1 MNRLRKIVRS
11 ALSAVLI
18 AGVVL
23 SSSAIAPM
31 TVTPAE
37 AIAPLT
43 ILKAGLG
50 GLGSIA
56 SSVGPSLVG
65 KVLNLTGNSE
75 LADFFGLNTNQNLH
89 KIMDDMEDVKTQL
102 GDISEQINDL
112 SDQLGATADHLE
124 SWTTLTS
131 FQESYG
137 DLSSTYDSNVQ
148 TIKRLMELQDDGDI
162 DSDEFDAQVKQL
174 MEELYNGGNLRSQVY
189 AMGDAIMGEGTS
201 FGGSP
206 TEAYYQNMKQKDG
219 ITRDEL
225 INNYVAFS
233 TSVYQDY
240 VMAVMLTNGAM
251 AYLASENGGNI
262 HYESQ
267 IAQLSQQAQ
276 KVLAFL
282 IDERKNLFPS
292 NKIDGYDQALPNPDR
307 TANDYNV
314 VYENGKVK
322 EPLELKDG
330 KEPHEDGNGFH
341 TFYEPSEQYLLLNVG
356 EATAVKLYWNQQNIF
371 DYNSN
376 ITWSSDNPNVAVVDE
391 FGGVFATG
399 VGTATLTAKYNDE
412 TQVEVQ
418 VDVVDVTSDGT
429 AISTFTADPVTST
442 SGKKIGLSQLL
453 SKIEGI
459 DTSVA
464 DYTWTTT
471 DSNSVVVNGDNVE
484 VVGNSG
490 GYSMVIGTRQVRYD
504 TKYTQS
510 TEIQKVVFPFYVD
523 YASTKGN
530 IYDYDDLMYHGYHSI
545 DGTLQAD
552 LNARTPYGQIMAQT
566 KIRTPLKA
574 FDKSGETFSLNGDG
588 HSIDL
593 MGITLMDNME
603 NSTVENLSIYST
615 TDLDSAAIVDELPTS
630 GKIIDCDIDVTIN
643 GNQRY
648 LGSAANES
656 QGRIDGVNFYGTI
669 TNTYSTDDGD
679 IVGKGEGC
687 DKIPYNGE
695 LSTCSDFDYDDTRAF
710 QYPAGTGGVVGR
722 QDVNA
727 EKNSSGEWEDSA
739 PETGVYNCYLA
750 SSAHVNAYTN
760 AGGIVGLAVG
770 DWTYYNQDDW
780 VNTDIDPDDSLP
792 APNAAY
798 VKIYASVSRGYVT
811 ATANTGSGIAGGIVG
826 YSVFADINGA
836 SVSASVKRETS
847 GNQTKN
853 GRTAGV
859 SGIYLPSF
867 ATQPNP
873 AVLLKTFAKG
883 EGFKM
888 ENCVVDATNIQ
899 DIDDEG
905 GNNEWGQ
912 SAFFFNRDWS
922 SYTTSSYEEIS
933 QQAYEDRYLLW
944 DAGIRN
950 DYETY
955 DYYRDLREGTDSL
968 KEFNGVL
975 ESTGY
980 QIEPLP
986 DRTWDVQT
994 SPWFTT
1000 TRENGQPI
1008 ALDFKDSYVY
1018 GEPVVP
1024 ESTKNVTEIYYI
1036 GTEGTDYA
1044 SSTVPPTKVGTYIAS
1059 EAPYNSGHE
1068 VNETFT
1074 ITPRTV
1080 QFAKPTSTT
1089 LTYNGLVRTVN
1100 SPYITNL
1107 VHGDNV
1113 GLEVS
1118 GNSEKEVGNYTL
1130 TVNKLTGD
1138 DAANYKLGGTHT
1150 MSWSIVKS
1158 EDTDTDAD
1166 AVVETIDT
1174 NLTGAMNSAGGDA
1187 NLTLTGY
1194 NLENGVLVGLFD
1206 GKKLISQDDV
1216 IKVGDEW
1223 TSSLYVPANNTTE
1236 EKNYS
1241 LMVSYNNGVTWQEVE
1256 GSPEITV
1263 DAATEPE
1270 EPSVYKITADQ
1281 TKLDDEGGA
1290 VTVTVEGDNIS
1301 DPLVVGLFGEG
1312 TNNKVAEGTTYFV
1325 DDNCITSI
1333 DVPENTTDEDKTY
1346 TLKVSYDGGK
1356 TFETIEGSSTI
1367 TVAGKGSSSG
1377 AAIQQIAIDH
1387 SNLNHAGGAV
1397 IVTVTGQN
1405 LASAPYVGLFDG
1417 NELLDKSVT
1426 KSNGDSYVAVLDVPA
1441 NTVAETLSYSVRVS
1455 ENGSTWLST
1464 PVNYL
1469 TIAGDPNAEASEGD
1483 DHAVFVNTNDYGWL
1497 NVEPHRAE
1505 KGEKVV
1511 ITVTPADGCELDEI
1525 TLMDEQGYIM
1535 AAVALGPNQYSFT
1548 MPETAV
1554 SVAATFVQSS
1564 GHPSDS
1570 ELPFYDVRTTDW
1582 FYEAVKFVY
1591 DENLMTG
1598 TGANAF
1604 SPNATTTRGMIV
1616 SILARLEGV
1625 TSAQSAGFADVNAGD
1640 WYATAVNWAAS
1651 AGVVNGYED
1660 NTFRPNTAITRE
1672 QLAAILMNY
1681 ASYKGENVSARAN
1694 LSGYTDQPSSWA
1706 KEAMSW
1712 AVAEGLISGVTADTL
1727 QPQGAATRA
1736 QVAAILQ
1743 RFLSE

>member
-37 AIAPLT
+37 AIAPFT

-65 KVLNLTGNSE
+65 KILNLTGNSE

-174 MEELYNGGNLRSQVY
+174 MEELYNGGSLRSQVY
-189 AMGDAIMGEGTS
+189 AMGDAIMGGGTS
-201 FGGSP
+201 LGGSP
-206 TEAYYQNMKQKDG
+206 TEAYYQNMKQKNG

-225 INNYVAFS
+225 IDNYVSFS

-262 HYESQ
+262 NYESQ

-276 KVLAFL
+276 NVLAFL

-292 NKIDGYDQALPNPDR
+292 NKIDGYDQALPNTDR
-307 TANDYNV
+307 TANDYNA
-314 VYENGKVK
+314 VYENGKVQ
-322 EPLELKDG
+322 ELELKDG
-330 KEPHEDGNGFH
+330 KASTSSK

-356 EATAVKLYWNQQNIF
+356 EATAVKLYWYEEPSF
-371 DYNSN
+371 DLN
-376 ITWSSDNPNVAVVDE
+376 WSSDNPNVAVVDE

-412 TQVEVQ
+412 TKVEVQ

-429 AISTFTADPVTST
+429 SISTFTADPVTST
-442 SGKKIGLSQLL
+442 SGDTIGLSQLL
-453 SKIEGI
+453 GKIEGI
-459 DTSVA
+459 EASVD

-471 DSNSVVVNGDNVE
+471 DSNSVVINGDNVE

-504 TKYTQS
+504 TKYNEF
-510 TEIQKVVFPFYVD
+510 TEIEKVVIPFYVEYGD
-523 YASTKGN
+523 SGDVYV
-530 IYDYDDLMYHGYHSI
+530 YDYDDLMYYSAKNQSVALQNDLSTDTQYGKIIAKTKLRPRLNAISINGNHHSIDLTGTTLMSSMAGATVENLGVYSTITAI
-545 DGTLQAD
+545 DGTLST
-552 LNARTPYGQIMAQT
+552 NTT
-566 KIRTPLKA
+566 
-574 FDKSGETFSLNGDG
+574 N
-588 HSIDL
+588 
-593 MGITLMDNME
+593 MDN
-603 NSTVENLSIYST
+603 
-615 TDLDSAAIVDELPTS
+615 AAIVDSLPTN
-630 GKIIDCDIDVTIN
+630 GTIKNCDINVNIT
-643 GNQRY
+643 GNKPY
-648 LGSAANES
+648 LGAAANES
-656 QGRIDGVNFYGTI
+656 QGRIAGLNVSGSV
-669 TNTYSTDDGD
+669 TNTYKPEKTQNIKGKAADCDAISDEGRYSIYRDHSTNGDG
-679 IVGKGEGC
+679 EAHQ
-687 DKIPYNGE
+687 YNV
-695 LSTCSDFDYDDTRAF
+695 
-710 QYPAGTGGVVGR
+710 GTGGIVGR

-727 EKNSSGEWEDSA
+727 SKNNGNWEDTA
-739 PETGVYNCYLA
+739 TDTGIYNCYST
-750 SSAHVNAYTN
+750 SSVAGFTN
-760 AGGIVGLAVG
+760 VGGIVGLAVG
-770 DWTYYNQDDW
+770 DWTNYQDSGYSIWSKPGGNNQ
-780 VNTDIDPDDSLP
+780 
-792 APNAAY
+792 PNAAY
-798 VKIYASVSRGYVT
+798 VKIYAIESRGSVQ
-811 ATANTGSGIAGGIVG
+811 ATDDSGAGIAGGVVG
-826 YSVFADINGA
+826 WSVFADIKGA
-836 SVSASVKRETS
+836 GVAAAVTRVTV
-847 GNQTKN
+847 NDN
-853 GRTAGV
+853 DRGRTAGV
-859 SGIYLPSF
+859 SGIYMPAFTRGPLPTSN
-867 ATQPNP
+867 TKYN
-873 AVLLKTFAKG
+873 VDV
-883 EGFKM
+883 GFKM
-888 ENCVVDATNIQ
+888 KGVIIYTRDVAD
-899 DIDDEG
+899 
-905 GNNEWGQ
+905 NNNWGQ
-912 SAFFFNRDWS
+912 YAFFYNRDTNVFPDS
-922 SYTTSSYEEIS
+922 GTGTGYSYQSKEEY
-933 QQAYEDRYLLW
+933 QKRYLFW
-944 DAGIRN
+944 DDDGSDNTYPTYNKNGANGAPEGQIDEYN
-950 DYETY
+950 QKTFGDMNKWLET
-955 DYYRDLREGTDSL
+955 EL
-968 KEFNGVL
+968 KEDLSEYL
-975 ESTGY
+975 EDGTTVRFK
-980 QIEPLP
+980 PLP
-986 DRTWDVQT
+986 AAGSENAKVNYV
-994 SPWFTT
+994 PHLTT
-1000 TRENGQPI
+1000 TRNFDNKNLTVDIDI
-1008 ALDFKDSYVY
+1008 ADQFTYGDEITYTATNSRKVEFKPAAAEDRDSNYSTEKPKDV
-1018 GEPVVP
+1018 GEYTVRATGINDSV
-1024 ESTKNVTEIYYI
+1024 EIQKNFKIV
-1036 GTEGTDYA
+1036 
-1044 SSTVPPTKVGTYIAS
+1044 
-1059 EAPYNSGHE
+1059 
-1068 VNETFT
+1068 
-1074 ITPRTV
+1074 PRTV
-1080 QFAKPTSTT
+1080 VFVPPADTDLEYSP
-1089 LTYNGLVRTVN
+1089 NHHRTVKE
-1100 SPYITNL
+1100 PYIANL
-1107 VHGDNV
+1107 VPGDNV
-1113 GLEVS
+1113 SLVIEEGSDQKTEIGKYELKVTGLDGVDK
-1118 GNSEKEVGNYTL
+1118 NNY
-1130 TVNKLTGD
+1130 VIK
-1138 DAANYKLGGTHT
+1138 GGTYT

-1158 EDTDTDAD
+1158 EDADSDAIVNEIKP
-1166 AVVETIDT
+1166 ASTE
-1174 NLTGAMNSAGGDA
+1174 LNSAGG
-1187 NLTLTGY
+1187 NLSLTLTGE
-1194 NLENGVLVGLFD
+1194 NLDKGVRVGLFD
-1206 GKKLISQDDV
+1206 GNALKSQGEV
-1216 IKVGDEW
+1216 IQVGDEW
-1223 TSSLYVPANNTTE
+1223 TSTLDVPANNTDKDKT
-1236 EKNYS
+1236 YS
-1241 LMVSYNNGVTWQEVE
+1241 LMVS
-1256 GSPEITV
+1256 
-1263 DAATEPE
+1263 
-1270 EPSVYKITADQ
+1270 
-1281 TKLDDEGGA
+1281 
-1290 VTVTVEGDNIS
+1290 
-1301 DPLVVGLFGEG
+1301 
-1312 TNNKVAEGTTYFV
+1312 
-1325 DDNCITSI
+1325 C
-1333 DVPENTTDEDKTY
+1333 
-1346 TLKVSYDGGK
+1346 DGGK
-1356 TFETIEGSSTI
+1356 SWKKIDGTKEI

-1426 KSNGDSYVAVLDVPA
+1426 KSNGDSYVAVLEVPA

-1660 NTFRPNTAITRE
+1660 GTFRPNTAITRE

-1681 ASYKGENVSARAN
+1681 AAYKGEDVSNRAD
-1694 LSGYTDQPSSWA
+1694 LTSYTDQPSTWA
-1706 KEAMSW
+1706 EEAMQW
-1712 AVAEGLISGVTADTL
+1712 AVAEGLIGGVTADTL

-1743 RFLSE
+1743 RFLEA